1 MPNLANLLFLGSSLL
16 LLAPEQATALPYGN
30 SGSKNVTLPLLSYSF
45 DALEPAIS
53 ARIMELHYTRH
64 HAALVTGLNNAMA
77 AYSVASQSG
86 DLTRQIE
93 IQSLIKFNGG
103 GHINHSLYWK
113 NLQPVKLGGGQ
124 LRPGALAT
132 AVQAQYGGLD
142 NLKTKMNAA
151 GSMFQGSGWL
161 WLACDKTSKKLSIV
175 TTNNQDP
182 LVGSLTP
189 LIAIDMWEHSWYL
202 QHLNVRANYLLNIW
216 KVINFDE
223 AELRFKA

>member
-1 MPNLANLLFLGSSLL
+1 MPTLVNLLSLGVSLL
-16 LLAPEQATALPYGN
+16 SLAPNQATALPYPN
-30 SGSKNVTLPLLSYSF
+30 SGTYAILPKLQYSY

-53 ARIMELHYTRH
+53 AHIMELHHSKH
-64 HAALVTGLNNAMA
+64 HASLVTGLNNALA

-86 DLTRQIE
+86 DLAKQIE

-113 NLQPVKLGGGQ
+113 NLQPVSLGGGKMKA
-124 LRPGALAT
+124 GVLAA

-151 GSMFQGSGWL
+151 GSTFQGSGWL
-161 WLACDKTSKKLSIV
+161 WLACDKSSKKLSIV
-175 TTNNQDP
+175 MTSNQDP

-189 LIAIDMWEHSWYL
+189 IIAIDMWEHSWYL
-202 QHLNVRANYLLNIW
+202 QHYNVRANYLINIW
-216 KVINFDE
+216 NVINFDE
-223 AELRFKA
+223 ADARYQAA